1 MVYIPVNITFCVC
14 VCVSSVFVV
23 LMVLVL
29 FIVSTLLECVLI
41 KGHNLNL
48 VNNLFNLFLFYF

>member
-1 MVYIPVNITFCVC
+1 
-14 VCVSSVFVV
+14 VV

-41 KGHNLNL
+41 KGHNLNH